1 MPGVVIGEGPAIDDG
16 GIGMGAGSVSV
27 FVLADESGCEK
38 PEIKFKHTIAP
49 KKNFLNIVL
58 DLKINNERGV
68 AD

>member
-1 MPGVVIGEGPAIDDG
+1 MV
-16 GIGMGAGSVSV
+16 GAGEVGAAGFVESV
-27 FVLADESGCEK
+27 CEK
-38 PEIKFKHTIAP
+38 PGIKLKHTIAP